1 MRIRVSH
8 KRTAPRYVKTY
19 SVKRDSSG
27 HYLRTDYK
35 IEPIMQNYTSY
46 SYRNF
51 NLFGIVFI
59 ILFVFAFVSSVMG
72 LDSNVSF
79 STLLQALSN
88 AKTIDIASIMS
99 AFNDLRITADWAVFN
114 WLKTFINQ
122 FLMPLISVLTYFAL
136 SIAQLFV
143 FLFWVV
149 RFLFTG
155 VY

>member
-8 KRTAPRYVKTY
+8 KRSVPMYVKSY
-19 SVKRDSSG
+19 SVKRDSFG
-27 HYLRTDYK
+27 HYLSTDYK
-35 IEPIMQNYTSY
+35 IQPLMQTYRDY

-88 AKTIDIASIMS
+88 ARTIDIASIMS

>member
-8 KRTAPRYVKTY
+8 KRTVPTYVKSY

-35 IEPIMQNYTSY
+35 IQPLMQTYRDY

-99 AFNDLRITADWAVFN
+99 AFNDLRITDDWSVFN

>member
-8 KRTAPRYVKTY
+8 KRTALTYARTSSVRYD
-19 SVKRDSSG
+19 SLGRFRGRD
-27 HYLRTDYK
+27 YR
-35 IEPIMQNYTSY
+35 IEPIMQTYRDY

-72 LDSNVSF
+72 LDSDVSF

-99 AFNDLRITADWAVFN
+99 SFNDLRITAYWAVFN

>member
-8 KRTAPRYVKTY
+8 KRTSFGYAKSW
-19 SVKRDSSG
+19 SVKRDSNG
-27 HYLRTDYK
+27 RYLRTDYK
-35 IEPIMQNYTSY
+35 IEPRLQSYKDY

-59 ILFVFAFVSSVMG
+59 ILFVFAFVSTVIG
-72 LDSNVSF
+72 LESNVSF
-79 STLLQALSN
+79 TTLLQALSN

-99 AFNDLRITADWAVFN
+99 AFNDLRITADWSVFN

-122 FLMPLISVLTYFAL
+122 FIMPIISVLTYFAL

>member
-8 KRTAPRYVKTY
+8 KRTALRYAKTY
-19 SVKRDSSG
+19 SVKRDSAG
-27 HYLRTDYK
+27 NYLRTDYK
-35 IEPIMQNYTSY
+35 FEPIMQTYRDY

-51 NLFGIVFI
+51 NLFGIIFI
-59 ILFVFAFVSSVMG
+59 ILFLFAFVSSVMG

-79 STLLQALSN
+79 STLLKALSN
-88 AKTIDIASIMS
+88 AETIDIASIMT
-99 AFNDLRITADWAVFN
+99 AFNDLRITADWSVFN

-149 RFLFTG
+149 RFVFTG